1 MQVEKKRKKVQ
12 DLFDFFL
19 KDFEQ
24 DPDPKVIMIPLG
36 DHTQTVQEYRIELP
50 PKLQIYYP
58 FIVFIIFV
66 YLKKFRFYGKE
77 EKVAWTIPIKFKGT
91 PFILTHRKFGFRI
104 ISTYESEEIKRL
116 GIEAMTLIKKAIPYA
131 ETLFEPF
138 VKEQVNKGKITLDNQ
153 FQAIK
158 SRYFFFRKKAT
169 SEFKKAKTNKVKP
182 ETKKKEIGGILTEII
197 STHNSSLK
205 HWAAGNNYATAM
217 LDSYFCLIEHTFVLL
232 LPFLKHI
239 NVEQINLEEFIGE
252 NWKQKLKKVIPLTG
266 DKEALQ
272 LFERLDK
279 IKEELRNPLTHGY
292 FLKDGNSFYVHTPN
306 LGAIPMTL
314 TNRNNHFH
322 YGFYSIH
329 NINFENICKC
339 FDDFDKFLR
348 ARKATKFG
356 MLYIEKG
363 LGIAFD
369 DESSKMY
376 QAAMTKVNHFNEFI
390 WYEMMQ
396 EDNAANMDW

>member
-1 MQVEKKRKKVQ
+1 VEKKSKKIQ
-12 DLFDFFL
+12 ELFDFFL

-24 DPDPKVIMIPLG
+24 DSDPRVIMIPLG
-36 DHTQTVQEYRIELP
+36 EHTQTVQEYRIELP
-50 PKLQIYYP
+50 PKLEIYHP

-66 YLKKFRFYGKE
+66 YLKKFKFFSKE
-77 EKVAWTIPIKFKGT
+77 EKVAWTIPIKYKGT

-104 ISTYESEEIKRL
+104 ISHYEIDEIKSL
-116 GIEAMTLIKKAIPYA
+116 GIEAMSLINKTIPYA
-131 ETLFEPF
+131 EVLFEPF
-138 VKEQVNKGKITLDNQ
+138 VKEQVTKGKITLDNQ
-153 FQAIK
+153 YQAIK
-158 SRYFFFRKKAT
+158 SRYLFFRKKAK
-169 SEFKKAKTNKVKP
+169 SAFRKAKTNKVKR
-182 ETKKKEIGGILTEII
+182 ETKKKEINGILTEII
-197 STHNSSLK
+197 STHNSSIK
-205 HWAAGNNYATAM
+205 HWAAGNNFATAM

-232 LPFLKHI
+232 LPFLPHVNI
-239 NVEQINLEEFIGE
+239 EQTDLEAFIGE
-252 NWKQKLKKVIPLTG
+252 NWKQKLKIVIPLTG

-314 TNRNNHFH
+314 TNRNNHLR

-348 ARKATKFG
+348 ARKSTKFG
-356 MLYIEKG
+356 MLYVEKG

-369 DESSKMY
+369 NESSKMY
-376 QAAMTKVNHFNEFI
+376 QAAMTTVKNFDEFI

-396 EDNAANMDW
+396 QDNATNMDW